1 MSTGVQRH
9 ELRGHGAYPHGS
21 HSARTLFSLWGVG
34 LWRVRSSQF
43 YHCDV
48 CALLTVACA
57 LTALLTVA
65 AARSLRVRPGGY
77 VCSVSLR
84 GDLVASGSA
93 DGTIRLWSVADGE
106 TPHMLRILDRPT
118 RRGDNTGVAIAPPGT
133 RHPRGLTHT
142 ARILPAAAVCTQ
154 LSPPPYILMAAPLY
168 VYCVAH
174 SFPHILRLPPLLCD
188 RVQARRVGQ
197 RSHP

>member
-1 MSTGVQRH
+1 MAHTVPALSSLCGVW
-9 ELRGHGAYPHGS
+9 AC
-21 HSARTLFSLWGVG
+21 GVCA
-34 LWRVRSSQF
+34 LLSS
-43 YHCDV
+43 HCDV

-65 AARSLRVRPGGY
+65 AAWSLRVRPGGY

-154 LSPPPYILMAAPLY
+154 LSPPPYILMAAPL
-168 VYCVAH
+168 CVAH

-197 RSHP
+197 RSRP